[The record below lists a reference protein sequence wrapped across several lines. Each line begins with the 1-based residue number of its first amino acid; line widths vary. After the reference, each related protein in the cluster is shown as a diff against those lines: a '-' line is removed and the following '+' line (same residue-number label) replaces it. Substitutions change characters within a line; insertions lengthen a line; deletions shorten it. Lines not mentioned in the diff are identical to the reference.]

1 MNLNLHPIFHVMKTS
16 LLLLFVIALVHTAAA
31 QQPSSY
37 GYDLNNRVTL
47 VNYPDGRQA
56 AITYDEMGNILS
68 IVNRNAAPAIIIV
81 GQPLLL
87 TAGTAMVDY
96 SITLSRTAVVKS
108 YAVKNLPPGLKAN
121 LTAKV
126 NSDGRN
132 PGVIYGT
139 PTTSGSFRV
148 ELSATTTL
156 GATPPANLMMHVS
169 NPFSQTMDGYSLA
182 GQFSGVIDPS
192 ALSGSLGGTL
202 VIKTT
207 TSGTFTG
214 TLTLGSVKYSISG
227 RFDGTTGVAAPITII
242 RKAPFVT
249 NLTLALTMDLS
260 ATSATRGGITG
271 TLSDGGPPEPVA
283 AFREVWSKTLPAA
296 YFADVKGSVYNT
308 ALFIDSAHL
317 NDDGYPQ
324 GVSYAR
330 ITTDQLGKA
339 AVAGKL
345 ADGTGITGSAI
356 IWPDGQVPLF
366 LPLYTSKGSLVGT
379 LQLGTGFAEDLVVDN
394 DITGSLD
401 WKRPA
406 ITGKLY
412 STGFTTRVDATGG
425 VYAAPVKGSRVL
437 DLGSAASHATVVLN
451 LMKGGLSGT
460 VSANLTVSTA
470 NLVTGI
476 TPNNNTIKITFTPAT
491 GLMAGEFA
499 VGVRKAKLEGLIL
512 PANPLNDS
520 EAYGF
525 FLLPGAAAADPTL
538 SGFVFIGRP

>member
-1 MNLNLHPIFHVMKTS
+1 MNLNTVSTLHVVKI
-16 LLLLFVIALVHTAAA
+16 LLILFIVIAIVHIAAA

-56 AITYDEMGNILS
+56 TISYDEVGNILS
-68 IVNRNAAPAIIIV
+68 IVNRNAAPPLVTA
-81 GQPLLL
+81 GQPLHL
-87 TAGTAMVDY
+87 TVGSAMVDY
-96 SITLSRTAVVKS
+96 TITLSRTDVVKS
-108 YAVKNLPPGLKAN
+108 YVVKNLPPGLKAN
-121 LTAKV
+121 LTSKI

-148 ELSATTTL
+148 ELSATTIL
-156 GATPPANLMMHVS
+156 GVTPPTSLMMHVS
-169 NPFSQTMDGYSLA
+169 NPFSQPQDGYSLA

-192 ALSGSLGGTL
+192 TLSGGLGGIL

-214 TLTLGSVKYSISG
+214 TLTLGMVKYRISG
-227 RFDGTTGVAAPITII
+227 RFDGTTGVAAPITVI
-242 RKAPFVT
+242 RKAPFIT

-260 ATSATRGGITG
+260 ASSATRGGITG
-271 TLSDGGPPEPVA
+271 TVSDGGPPEPVA

-308 ALFIDSAHL
+308 AMFIDSAHL
-317 NDDGYPQ
+317 NDVGYPQ

-330 ITTDQLGKA
+330 ITINQFGKA

-356 IWPDGQVPLF
+356 IWPDGQLPLF
-366 LPLYTSKGSLVGT
+366 LPLYAGKGSLVGM
-379 LQLGTGFAEDLVVDN
+379 LQFGTGFAEDIVADN

-412 STGFTTRVDATGG
+412 STGFTTRVDAAGG
-425 VYAAPVKGSRVL
+425 VYNAPAKGSRVL
-437 DLGSAASHATVVLN
+437 DLGSAANHTTIVLN
-451 LMKGGLSGT
+451 LMKGGLSGNI
-460 VSANLTVSTA
+460 SSSLTLSTA
-470 NLVTGI
+470 NLVTGV
-476 TPNNNTIKITFTPAT
+476 TPNNNAIKITFTSAV
-491 GLMAGEFA
+491 GLIAGEFA
-499 VGVRKAKLEGLIL
+499 VGARKAKIQGLIL

-520 EAYGF
+520 ETYGF
-525 FLLPGAAAADPTL
+525 FLLPGATTPDPTL